1 LLKTSKFV
9 DLLGDNEST
18 VPQKVGTQVRGACLP
33 GIENY
38 YKQEREDYFVEI
50 PRLKTKTNE

>member
-1 LLKTSKFV
+1 
-9 DLLGDNEST
+9 LLGDNEST
-18 VPQKVGTQVRGACLP
+18 VTQKVGTQVRGACLP